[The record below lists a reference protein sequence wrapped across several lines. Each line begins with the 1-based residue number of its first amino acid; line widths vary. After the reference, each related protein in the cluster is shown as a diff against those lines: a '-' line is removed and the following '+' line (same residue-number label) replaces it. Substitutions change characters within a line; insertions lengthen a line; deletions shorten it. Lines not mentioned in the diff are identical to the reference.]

1 MTRECRTLVQV
12 SPAPSHDACRFRAQ
26 HSHAASPSSFFAF
39 NCRLQEQHPWIQRQG
54 TRSPASHR
62 VVPLPPRGIRTNSTI
77 SNPTILARITHA
89 ELVQLLRGYGWNP
102 YCVEGD
108 ADGCDDVNVQ
118 TAAVGSMIALL
129 EAKAAGLWS
138 REHIANNLLAGLVV
152 GIVALPLAMAF
163 AIASGARPEQ
173 GLYTAI
179 VACLLTSL
187 FGGTRLQIAGPTGAF
202 IAVLSIITAQHGIA
216 GLQIA
221 TLMAGVIL
229 LAFGA
234 ARLGGVI
241 KFIPSP
247 VIVGF
252 TAGIGVIIFVG
263 QWKDFFGLSPAPSG
277 LHFHEKLF
285 ALMQA
290 LPSINPA
297 TTGLAL
303 FSLAILIAGPR
314 YLKRIPAPLVAMVA
328 ITLLQA
334 YFKFPGVATIG
345 SAFGGIPRTLPSFA
359 LPSIPFSQVISLVGP
374 AFTIALLGSIES
386 LLSAVVADGM
396 AGTKHNSNQ
405 ELIGQGIANIVAPLF
420 GGFASTG
427 AIARTAT
434 NIRNGATSPLA
445 GLVHSGFLIL
455 VILLLSPLASAVPL
469 CCLSAILFV
478 VAWNMSE
485 VPHVLKLVRGSP
497 ASDVAVLLITF
508 TLTVL
513 VDLVVAVNVGVILA
527 ALMFMRRMS
536 LAVNVTP
543 DLEGSWEPGGLNQP
557 PASPLPPGILV
568 YNIEGPLFFGAA
580 EKLERT
586 LAHIQ
591 RPTKTLILRMGQVP
605 FVDAT
610 GIAAIDDIITSF
622 VSHGAIVLL
631 SEVRPNVLR
640 KLERAGLIR
649 HLGSENALD
658 TLSLAIERA
667 RMLAKLSALS
677 SVVEPTMEVV

>member
-1 MTRECRTLVQV
+1 
-12 SPAPSHDACRFRAQ
+12 
-26 HSHAASPSSFFAF
+26 
-39 NCRLQEQHPWIQRQG
+39 
-54 TRSPASHR
+54 
-62 VVPLPPRGIRTNSTI
+62 
-77 SNPTILARITHA
+77 
-89 ELVQLLRGYGWNP
+89 
-102 YCVEGD
+102 
-108 ADGCDDVNVQ
+108 
-118 TAAVGSMIALL
+118 MIALL

-138 REHIANNLLAGLVV
+138 RKHIANNVLAGLVV
-152 GIVALPLAMAF
+152 GVVALPLAMAF

-179 VACLLTSL
+179 IACLLTSL

-221 TLMAGVIL
+221 TFMAGIIL
-229 LAFGA
+229 VAFGA
-234 ARLGGVI
+234 ARLGAVI
-241 KFIPSP
+241 KFIPRP

-277 LHFHEKLF
+277 LHFHEKLIVL
-285 ALMQA
+285 AQA
-290 LPSINPA
+290 LPTINWA

-303 FSLAILIAGPR
+303 LALAILIAGPR
-314 YLKRIPAPLVAMVA
+314 YLKRIPAPLVAMIA
-328 ITLLQA
+328 ITILQS
-334 YFKFPGVATIG
+334 YFHFRGVATIG
-345 SAFGGIPRTLPSFA
+345 SAFGDIPRTLPSFA
-359 LPSIPFSQVISLVGP
+359 FPSIQLAQVISLVGP

-405 ELIGQGIANIVAPLF
+405 ELIGQGIANIIAPLF

-445 GLVHSGFLIL
+445 GMVHSGFLIL
-455 VILLLSPLASAVPL
+455 VVLLLSPLASAVPL

-485 VPHVLKLVRGSP
+485 VPHVIRLVRGSP
-497 ASDVAVLLITF
+497 ATDVAVLVITF
-508 TLTVL
+508 SLTVF
-513 VDLVVAVNVGVILA
+513 VDLVVAVNVGVMLA
-527 ALMFMRRMS
+527 ALIFMRRMS
-536 LAVNVTP
+536 LAVNVEAQVESTA
-543 DLEGSWEPGGLNQP
+543 DNKF
-557 PASPLPPGILV
+557 PAGPLPAGVVV
-568 YNIEGPLFFGAA
+568 YSIEGPLFFGAA

-591 RPTKTLILRMGQVP
+591 RPATTLILRMSQVP
-605 FVDAT
+605 FMDVTGISALDQIITDFLKHDAT
-610 GIAAIDDIITSF
+610 
-622 VSHGAIVLL
+622 VLL

-640 KLERAGLIR
+640 KLERAGLIGR
-649 HLGSENALD
+649 LGADNLTATLALALERVKAID
-658 TLSLAIERA
+658 TVKETWVPIGQSGKSTAQ
-667 RMLAKLSALS
+667 
-677 SVVEPTMEVV
+677 

>member
-1 MTRECRTLVQV
+1 
-12 SPAPSHDACRFRAQ
+12 
-26 HSHAASPSSFFAF
+26 
-39 NCRLQEQHPWIQRQG
+39 
-54 TRSPASHR
+54 
-62 VVPLPPRGIRTNSTI
+62 
-77 SNPTILARITHA
+77 
-89 ELVQLLRGYGWNP
+89 
-102 YCVEGD
+102 
-108 ADGCDDVNVQ
+108 
-118 TAAVGSMIALL
+118 MIALL
-129 EAKAAGLWS
+129 EAKASGLWS
-138 REHIANNLLAGLVV
+138 SKHIANNLLAGVVV
-152 GIVALPLAMAF
+152 GVVALPLAMAF

-173 GLYTAI
+173 GIYTAI

-221 TLMAGVIL
+221 TIMAGIIL
-229 LAFGA
+229 VAFGA
-234 ARLGGVI
+234 ARLGAVI
-241 KFIPSP
+241 KFIPRP

-277 LHFHEKLF
+277 LHFHEKLIVL
-285 ALMQA
+285 AQA
-290 LPSINPA
+290 LPTINLA

-303 FSLAILIAGPR
+303 LALAILIAGPR
-314 YLKRIPAPLVAMVA
+314 YLKRIPAPLVAMIA
-328 ITLLQA
+328 ITAIQS
-334 YFKFPGVATIG
+334 YFNFQGVATIG
-345 SAFGGIPRTLPSFA
+345 TAFGGIPRTLPVFA
-359 LPSIPFSQVISLVGP
+359 LPSIQLAQVISLVGP

-445 GLVHSGFLIL
+445 GMVHSGFLIL
-455 VILLLSPLASAVPL
+455 VILLLAPLASAVPL

-485 VPHVLKLVRGSP
+485 VPHVIRLLRGSP
-497 ASDVAVLLITF
+497 ATDVAVLVITF
-508 TLTVL
+508 SLTVF

-527 ALMFMRRMS
+527 ALIFMRRMS
-536 LAVNVTP
+536 VAVNVEAQVESTAVNSP
-543 DLEGSWEPGGLNQP
+543 DNQLL
-557 PASPLPPGILV
+557 AGPLPAGVLV
-568 YNIEGPLFFGAA
+568 YSIDGPLFFGAA

-591 RPTKTLILRMGQVP
+591 RPATTLILRMSQVP

-610 GIAAIDDIITSF
+610 GISAIDEIITDF
-622 VSHGAIVLL
+622 LKHDATVLL
-631 SEVRPNVLR
+631 SEVRPNVLH

-649 HLGSENALD
+649 RLGADNLTATLALA
-658 TLSLAIERA
+658 LERA
-667 RMLAKLSALS
+667 KAIDTVRETWIRIGKSCKSTAQ
-677 SVVEPTMEVV
+677 